1 MIEAGRYIFR
11 TQGICPPEIHFQ
23 IKEGILTE
31 VDFRGGGCPGNAQL
45 VSRLIKDR
53 AVAEIRPW
61 LKDIH
66 CQNQTSCPDQLDRAL
81 GAALDGTLLP
91 AQSFRLAADLWERKR
106 VALVGNLAGR
116 LEIWETLRAEL
127 KKKKVEA
134 VYCLGNQT
142 GPSVENG
149 PLLKALRKDKK
160 VMTIQGEEDWRYARK
175 LGASPGGTLSP
186 KDRDYLESMAQVLS
200 IQLGTK
206 KGMAFYG
213 GFIQGLPGYS
223 DYEPFALEINLV
235 GNLTQFM
242 EDESV
247 FPALEAM
254 TPQFR
259 SGIVIFGQ
267 RKKWGYWQ
275 VGGVDFISVGSAYED
290 GRLNWGLLT
299 VAEAHLHFEV
309 QSFPWPGKGD
319 HGKKSSC

>member
-53 AVAEIRPW
+53 AVAEIRPL

-116 LEIWETLRAEL
+116 LDIWETVRAEL

-142 GPSVENG
+142 GPLQENG
-149 PLLKALRKDKK
+149 PLLKALRKDKR
-160 VMTIQGEEDWRYARK
+160 VMTIQGEDDWRYVRQLETDAEEK
-175 LGASPGGTLSP
+175 LDSHD
-186 KDRDYLESMAQVLS
+186 KEYLESMTQVLTF
-200 IQLGTK
+200 QLGTK
-206 KGMAFYG
+206 KGLVYYG
-213 GFIQGLPGYS
+213 GFIQGFPGYS

-235 GNLTQFM
+235 GNLTRYM

-254 TPQFR
+254 TPQFM

-267 RKKWGYWQ
+267 RKKWGHWQ
-275 VGGVDFISVGSAYED
+275 VGGVDFISVGSAYE
-290 GRLNWGLLT
+290 GGSLSWGLLT
-299 VAEAHLHFEV
+299 VAGAHLQFEV
-309 QSFPWPGKGD
+309 QSLPWTGKGD
-319 HGKKSSC
+319 YGK